1 MGKEFLVSISG
12 KQRIRLVVCSGLV
25 LSLDV
30 CWADVRPTTGG
41 SQTPLICSQV
51 ATAISVSEWGGAC
64 WADTGICCG
73 PPWLFLVTNPE
84 GRHPSV
90 HHTCWN
96 IHSAT
101 AHNSPKLGTTISHWE
116 RTTHRHALQMSLTYI
131 ERKMPSTE
139 RHRSIYAKHKR
150 QLSVEK
156 PGEVNWLWTMERIW
170 IFP

>member
-1 MGKEFLVSISG
+1 MGVSRFYFGKTKNPVSG
-12 KQRIRLVVCSGLV
+12 VLRFGSLTWCLLGWCQANNRRLSDPSDML
-25 LSLDV
+25 
-30 CWADVRPTTGG
+30 PGG
-41 SQTPLICSQV
+41 YCH
-51 ATAISVSEWGGAC
+51 SVSEWGGAC

>member
-1 MGKEFLVSISG
+1 MLRFDSLTWCLLGWC
-12 KQRIRLVVCSGLV
+12 QANNRRLSDPSDML
-25 LSLDV
+25 
-30 CWADVRPTTGG
+30 PGG
-41 SQTPLICSQV
+41 YCH
-51 ATAISVSEWGGAC
+51 SVSELGGAC

-170 IFP
+170 IFS